1 VSMRMSTIGTLS
13 LSLPGLGLSPTAFSP
28 LGAPLGSQPGS
39 QLGSLSGS
47 RGSGDGEQMG
57 FASILAR
64 SSSRGVSAGAGDS
77 GDSDSGGGGSGADT
91 KAAAARKAAEEFVAM
106 VFVDPIL
113 KKAREMN
120 SAAPPFAP
128 STGEKQFGAL
138 LDAQIAQKITKAAH
152 FPLVDRLARDLRRD
166 GSSVGV
172 GAEV

>member
-1 VSMRMSTIGTLS
+1 MRMSTIGTP
-13 LSLPGLGLSPTAFSP
+13 SLPGLGLSPTAFSP
-28 LGAPLGSQPGS
+28 LGSPLGSQAGSQPGS
-39 QLGSLSGS
+39 LPGSLLGS

-64 SSSRGVSAGAGDS
+64 SSSRGAGDSDGGGAGDV
-77 GDSDSGGGGSGADT
+77 SGADT

-120 SAAPPFAP
+120 TAAPPFAP

-172 GAEV
+172 GVEV

>member
-1 VSMRMSTIGTLS
+1 MSTIGTPS

-39 QLGSLSGS
+39 QLGSLLGS

-64 SSSRGVSAGAGDS
+64 SSSRGVSAG
-77 GDSDSGGGGSGADT
+77 DSDDGGSGGGGADT

-120 SAAPPFAP
+120 TAAPPFAP